1 MTEQENLDLIR
12 KDMTELKGKI
22 TKYKAIAELCRKK
35 SLEQSAKYLGK
46 QADRLDVIV
55 EGFVALLVQY
65 EELLAEMT
73 GIDERP

>member
-1 MTEQENLDLIR
+1 MIEQENLHLIR
-12 KDMTELKGKI
+12 KDMNELKGKI

-35 SLEQSAKYLGK
+35 SLEQSTNYLGK

-65 EELLAEMT
+65 EELLAEMM
-73 GIDERP
+73 GVDEQP